1 MGFAGN
7 FHSEW
12 GYLAPAPSF
21 MRTARIVLVATTVGA
36 TAGAGMVF
44 SLVDRPATAGGETSV
59 AARTLARPVEAAST
73 PLSTPQAAQVSA
85 QAAIQNQSTKPS
97 ATNGHEG
104 VIAPSESSTSSTA
117 QAPASIATLAEV
129 PADAAPAKAADV
141 TMPTAGAAPATDP
154 APVQKKATKKPHFA
168 SRYAS
173 RGGPLAFVRG
183 EYYNRVLGDGRWGYY
198 YQDKVYS
205 DR

>member
-7 FHSEW
+7 FHPEW

-36 TAGAGMVF
+36 TAGASMVF
-44 SLVDRPATAGGETSV
+44 SLLDRPATAGGETSV

-73 PLSTPQAAQVSA
+73 PLSTPQAAQVST

-97 ATNGHEG
+97 A
-104 VIAPSESSTSSTA
+104 S
-117 QAPASIATLAEV
+117 
-129 PADAAPAKAADV
+129 APAKAADV
-141 TMPTAGAAPATDP
+141 TMPAADAASATDP
-154 APVQKKATKKPHFA
+154 APVQKKATKKHYFA

-173 RGGPLAFVRG
+173 HGGPLALLRG
-183 EYYNRVLGDGRWGYY
+183 EYYKGTLGDGRWG
-198 YQDKVYS
+198 D
-205 DR
+205 

>member
-7 FHSEW
+7 FHPEW

-44 SLVDRPATAGGETSV
+44 SLVDRPATAGGETSI

-85 QAAIQNQSTKPS
+85 QAAVQTQSTKPS
-97 ATNGHEG
+97 VANGQEE
-104 VIAPSESSTSSTA
+104 VIAASESSAGSTA
-117 QAPASIATLAEV
+117 QPPAGIAALIEV
-129 PADAAPAKAADV
+129 PAPTNAAPAKAAAV
-141 TMPTAGAAPATDP
+141 TMPAAGMASATGP
-154 APVQKKATKKPHFA
+154 VPVQKKATKKHNFA
-168 SRYAS
+168 SRYAL
-173 RGGPLAFVRG
+173 RGGPLELLPDR
-183 EYYNRVLGDGRWGYY
+183 RWGFY
-198 YQDKVYS
+198 
-205 DR
+205 